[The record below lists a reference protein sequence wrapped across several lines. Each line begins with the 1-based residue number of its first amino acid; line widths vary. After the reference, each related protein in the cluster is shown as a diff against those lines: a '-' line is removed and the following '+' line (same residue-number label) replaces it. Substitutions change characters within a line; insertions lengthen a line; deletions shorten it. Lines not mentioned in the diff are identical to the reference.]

1 MNPCGVVCFSLLPY
15 QLRVQEGEFRRV
27 QEGEGSRRVVLGRQG
42 KCCAVKVDDS
52 CLDQFRTPVLPVA
65 LPSIM
70 QYSWGTN
77 IGPVSPL
84 SSPKRSS
91 LE

>member
-1 MNPCGVVCFSLLPY
+1 MGLFVFLFYHN

-27 QEGEGSRRVVLGRQG
+27 QEGEGSRRVVLGRQD
-42 KCCAVKVDDS
+42 KCCAVMVDDS
-52 CLDQFRTPVLPVA
+52 CPNQFRTPVLPVA
-65 LPSIM
+65 LPSVM
-70 QYSWGTN
+70 QYSWATN

-91 LE
+91 LG

>member
-15 QLRVQEGEFRRV
+15 RLRVQEGEFRRV
-27 QEGEGSRRVVLGRQG
+27 QEGEGSRRVVLGRQD

-52 CLDQFRTPVLPVA
+52 CPDQFRTPVLPVA

-84 SSPKRSS
+84 SSPKS
-91 LE
+91 